1 MWSHAVAVSLLS
13 SKIEIKNYQN
23 MGPKLAP
30 RNQVYVPD
38 KPANE
43 AGSPV
48 VIRVSVTRP
57 TIAIQCWADI
67 CTAARAWNS
76 AEQTTLQIVQ
86 AAVLQSCGGGQT
98 GGNTT

>member
-1 MWSHAVAVSLLS
+1 
-13 SKIEIKNYQN
+13 

-30 RNQVYVPD
+30 RNQVYIPN

-48 VIRVSVTRP
+48 VIRVSEDRQWLSEYQSP
-57 TIAIQCWADI
+57 DQLSLSSAGLIFG
-67 CTAARAWNS
+67 TAARAWNS

-86 AAVLQSCGGGQT
+86 AAELQSCGGGQT
-98 GGNTT
+98 GWNTT